1 MFILHF
7 HEADVKF
14 CQTFGTLQCWKIQ
27 SLNSPLMF
35 CNVVDGMRSSLCTAL
50 QLGQGSSEACAI
62 WYLLCWKFVMTLSW
76 QEVFEFSYQCCRKLY
91 IADARPRK
99 NALAN
104 VAIGG
109 GSESSAN
116 YLQCEVGFQFCS
128 LSMRG
133 YSSIRLCFTAF
144 TFGFAVFWAYI
155 GGVASGGV
163 LLC

>member
-7 HEADVKF
+7 HKADGKF
-14 CQTFGTLQCWKIQ
+14 CQIFGTLQCWKTQ
-27 SLNSPLMF
+27 FLNSFVMLWMVCVLHF
-35 CNVVDGMRSSLCTAL
+35 CTAL

-62 WYLLCWKFVMTLSW
+62 WYLLCWKFVMNLSW

-116 YLQCEVGFQFCS
+116 YLQCEVRWQFCS

-133 YSSIRLCFTAF
+133 YSSTRLYFTSF
-144 TFGFAVFWAYI
+144 TFGFAVFRAYI
-155 GGVASGGV
+155 GA
-163 LLC
+163 